1 MANKIN
7 SFTDLEAWKYAHAFA
22 VAVYK
27 ATNKFPQS
35 EQFGLTSQLRRASV
49 SVGSNIAEGFSRQ
62 SVKEKLHFYSVAR
75 GSLVESQSQ
84 LLLAR
89 AVQYLD
95 DENYQKLADQ
105 AIRVHKLVNGLSA
118 SVKSWSKPNTRYE
131 KPEARVKSEI
141 L

>member
-7 SFTDLEAWKYAHAFA
+7 SFTDLEAWQQAHAFA

-27 ATNKFPQS
+27 ATSKFPPS

-49 SVGSNIAEGFSRQ
+49 SIGSNIAEGFSRQ
-62 SVKEKLHFYSVAR
+62 SAKVKIQFYSIAR
-75 GSLVESQSQ
+75 GSVVESQSQ

-89 AVQYLD
+89 DVGYL
-95 DENYQKLADQ
+95 ENGSYQSLADQ
-105 AIRVHKLVNGLSA
+105 AIRTHKLVNGLSA
-118 SVKSWSKPNTRYE
+118 SVKSWSKPNTKYE

>member
-7 SFTDLEAWKYAHAFA
+7 SFTDLEAWQQAHLFA
-22 VAVYK
+22 VKIYK
-27 ATNKFPQS
+27 ATNNFPLS
-35 EQFGLTSQLRRASV
+35 EQFGLSSQLRRASV

-62 SVKEKLHFYSVAR
+62 SSKEKLQFYSVAR

-89 AVQYLD
+89 DVQYLD
-95 DENYQKLADQ
+95 NDVYQGLADQ
-105 AIRVHKLVNGLSA
+105 ATRVHKLVNGLST
-118 SVKSWSKPNTRYE
+118 SVKSWSKPNTKYE
-131 KPEARVKSEI
+131 KPKPRVKSEI